1 MPRLSDEERNELL
14 PSLDGWSMVEGRD
27 AIRKTFVFGDF
38 NEAFGWMTRVAMQ
51 AEKRNHH
58 PEWSN
63 TYKRVEVTLTSHA
76 AKGLTRADIE
86 LAQDMD
92 RFAAGSGNEH

>member
-38 NEAFGWMTRVAMQ
+38 NEAFGWMTRVAMRR
-51 AEKRNHH
+51 RNATTT
-58 PEWSN
+58 PN
-63 TYKRVEVTLTSHA
+63 GPTP
-76 AKGLTRADIE
+76 TRKS
-86 LAQDMD
+86 
-92 RFAAGSGNEH
+92 R